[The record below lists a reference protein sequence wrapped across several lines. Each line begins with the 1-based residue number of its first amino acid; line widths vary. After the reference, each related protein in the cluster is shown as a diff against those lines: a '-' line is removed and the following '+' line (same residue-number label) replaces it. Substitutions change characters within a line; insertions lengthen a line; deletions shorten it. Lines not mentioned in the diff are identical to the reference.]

1 MRNYKKILIV
11 FAIILILFSFVETL
25 QSSHS
30 APNAFVGACKSMG
43 AGMNNRDHPKSLWMI
58 DPNAPNRKWT
68 AEELFKKSIGF
79 SNYYGEGAGTWFYAG
94 KVDRGLERSWLE
106 D

>member
-1 MRNYKKILIV
+1 
-11 FAIILILFSFVETL
+11 
-25 QSSHS
+25 
-30 APNAFVGACKSMG
+30 
-43 AGMNNRDHPKSLWMI
+43 MI

-106 D
+106 DY